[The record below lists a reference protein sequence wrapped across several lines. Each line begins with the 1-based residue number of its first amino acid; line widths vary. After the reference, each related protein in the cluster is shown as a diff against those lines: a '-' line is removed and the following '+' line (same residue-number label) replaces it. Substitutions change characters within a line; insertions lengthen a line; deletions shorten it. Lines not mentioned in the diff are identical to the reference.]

1 MHKNTNHKL
10 IRQVVL
16 GTHKM
21 LCSRDTNFPLPFS
34 NCVSFFIS
42 CIRYTA
48 RQTKHNN

>member
-10 IRQVVL
+10 IRESVL

-21 LCSRDTNFPLPFS
+21 FWSRDRNVPLPFS
-34 NCVSFFIS
+34 NCVSFFIP

-48 RQTKHNN
+48 R